1 MILTDAADV
10 WSTQGGDAAWSQFRR
25 RLAWSSPE
33 ECILNLRSAGGRGG
47 GSVAVRDAGAE
58 LQVSS
63 GPGDQNLTLSRLDG
77 PLAAAELKELLFK
90 MADRLA
96 QPEGGSPVSPVKSH
110 QRSTDFEPQLQ
121 LSCAPSA
128 VMKKRLPGA
137 SLVNPGTKRARQ
149 ATGVAFDDED

>member
-1 MILTDAADV
+1 MTLLPASV
-10 WSTQGGDAAWSQFRR
+10 
-25 RLAWSSPE
+25 
-33 ECILNLRSAGGRGG
+33 RSAGGRGG

-96 QPEGGSPVSPVKSH
+96 QPEGTCSFFFCGFTSQDYMCLQCTVSK
-110 QRSTDFEPQLQ
+110 
-121 LSCAPSA
+121 
-128 VMKKRLPGA
+128 G
-137 SLVNPGTKRARQ
+137 
-149 ATGVAFDDED
+149 